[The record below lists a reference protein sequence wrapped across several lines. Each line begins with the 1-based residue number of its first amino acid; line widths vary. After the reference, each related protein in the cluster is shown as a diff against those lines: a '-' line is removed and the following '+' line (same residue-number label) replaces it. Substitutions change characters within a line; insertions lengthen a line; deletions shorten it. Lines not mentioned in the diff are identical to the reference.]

1 MNNLSIEELK
11 EMRAYAS
18 ARYLERFVRLI
29 DETIAIRELKGDQ
42 VPVAWRMWP
51 EGDYDEGFIVNHDED
66 PVKDPTATDA
76 KGQRWISSP
85 LYDRPQKPIVN
96 ELIGML
102 ESEIGHSE
110 INDIRLPK
118 RLGEKE
124 GRHAVPVEYLRAII
138 VAAGGVVKDGE

>member
-1 MNNLSIEELK
+1 MNTLSIEELK
-11 EMRAYAS
+11 KYSLAANREVAS
-18 ARYLERFVRLI
+18 MANEL
-29 DETIAIRELKGDQ
+29 IAIRELKGDQ

-51 EGDYDEGFIVNHDED
+51 EGNYDEGFIVNDDED
-66 PVKDPTATDA
+66 PVKEPTETDA
-76 KGQRWISSP
+76 KGQRWVSSP

-110 INDIRLPK
+110 MNGIRLPK
-118 RLGEKE
+118 QLGEKE

-138 VAAGGVVKDGE
+138 EAAGGIVKDGE